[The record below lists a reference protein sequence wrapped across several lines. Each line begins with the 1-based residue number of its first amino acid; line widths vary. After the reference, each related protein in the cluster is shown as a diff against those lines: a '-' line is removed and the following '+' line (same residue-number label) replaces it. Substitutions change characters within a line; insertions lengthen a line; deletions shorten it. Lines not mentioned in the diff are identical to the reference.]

1 MNREENSV
9 KSLENRILAFVL
21 YADIALAIISV
32 LVMEEP
38 LRFILGLIFGSAISA
53 LNFKEL
59 SVTLRRA
66 VEMSPARAQTFA
78 TKKYFFRYIVTAVV
92 IYIAI
97 VAPYIN
103 VIGTIV
109 GLILIKF
116 IILATNLFND
126 KHYYKNILKR
136 KEDEPS
142 GR

>member
-1 MNREENSV
+1 MLNTQKTLKNLENSII
-9 KSLENRILAFVL
+9 KYMLF
-21 YADIALAIISV
+21 ADIAIMILSFF
-32 LVMEEP
+32 LVDEP
-38 LRFILGLIFGSAISA
+38 IPFIVGLVFGSAVSA

-59 SVTLRRA
+59 AVTLKRA
-66 VEMSPARAQTFA
+66 VTMPPAKAQTFA
-78 TKKYFFRYIVTAVV
+78 TTKYFLRYIVTAVV
-92 IYIAI
+92 IFVSI

-109 GLILIKF
+109 GLIMIKF

-126 KHYYKNILKR
+126 KHYYQNIFKR

>member
-1 MNREENSV
+1 MNREENSL

-38 LRFILGLIFGSAISA
+38 LRFILGLVFGSTISA

-66 VEMSPARAQTFA
+66 VEMQPARAQTFA